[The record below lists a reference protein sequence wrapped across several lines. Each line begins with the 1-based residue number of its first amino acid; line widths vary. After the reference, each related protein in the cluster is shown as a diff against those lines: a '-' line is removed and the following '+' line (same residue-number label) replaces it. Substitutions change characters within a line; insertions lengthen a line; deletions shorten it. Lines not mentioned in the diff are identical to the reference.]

1 MKISIFNIEQN
12 YNQLAEQLIDNDGE
26 LTPELSEQLAI
37 TEEQLQNKS
46 VAYSFVIKQMDAD
59 IDIIDAEIKRLQA
72 LKKQREKASEY
83 LKERIK
89 HAMDTFQIEEIKTPL
104 VKINF
109 RKSETVEVEDVNQ
122 LPAAFKVVKVTEQA
136 DKAAIKAALKEG
148 ADITGCRI
156 ETHRNLQ
163 IK

>member
-1 MKISIFNIEQN
+1 MKLTIYQIEQS
-12 YNQLAEQLIDNDGE
+12 YNQLAEELIDNGGE
-26 LTPELSEQLAI
+26 LTPELEQQLAI

-59 IDIIDAEIKRLQA
+59 IETIDAEIKRLQNA
-72 LKKQREKASEY
+72 KKQREKASEY

-89 HAMDTFQIEEIKTPL
+89 HAMELFNIEEIKTPL

-109 RKSETVEVEDVNQ
+109 RKSETVEVEDVNA
-122 LPAAFKVVKVTEQA
+122 LPNVYKNVKVVETA
-136 DKAAIKAALKEG
+136 DKAMIKEAIKNG
-148 ADITGCRI
+148 AKIHGCSI
-156 ETHRNLQ
+156 VQHKNLQ

>member
-1 MKISIFNIEQN
+1 MKLTIYQIEQS
-12 YNQLAEQLIDNDGE
+12 YNQLAEELIDNGGE
-26 LTPELSEQLAI
+26 ITPELSEALAI

-59 IDIIDAEIKRLQA
+59 VDIIDAEIKRLQA
-72 LKKQREKASEY
+72 AKKQREKASDY
-83 LKERIK
+83 LKDRIK

-109 RKSETVEVEDVNQ
+109 RKSETVEVENVNS
-122 LPAAFKVVKVTEQA
+122 LPMAYKTVKVVETA
-136 DKAAIKAALKEG
+136 DKVAIKAALKDGVEV
-148 ADITGCRI
+148 TGCSI
-156 ETHRNLQ
+156 ATHRNLQ

>member
-1 MKISIFNIEQN
+1 MKLSIFNIEQN
-12 YNQLAEQLIDNDGE
+12 YNKLAEQLIENDGE

-46 VAYSFVIKQMDAD
+46 VAYSFVIKEMDAD
-59 IDIIDAEIKRLQA
+59 IDTIDAEIKRLQA

-83 LKERIK
+83 LKDRIK

-109 RKSETVEVEDVNQ
+109 RKSETVEVDDVNQ
-122 LPAAFKVVKVTEQA
+122 LPAAFKVVKITEQA
-136 DKAAIKAALKEG
+136 DKAAIKAAIKDG
-148 ADITGCRI
+148 VNIAGCRI

>member
-1 MKISIFNIEQN
+1 MRISIYQIEQN

-59 IDIIDAEIKRLQA
+59 IDTIDAEIKRLQA
-72 LKKQREKASEY
+72 AKKQREKATEY
-83 LKERIK
+83 LKDRIK
-89 HAMDTFQIEEIKTPL
+89 HAMELFSIEEIKTPL

-109 RKSETVEVEDVNQ
+109 RKSETVEVDDVNS
-122 LPAAFKVVKVTEQA
+122 LPMVYKTVKVVETA
-136 DKAAIKAALKEG
+136 DKASIKKAIKDG
-148 ADITGCRI
+148 VFVPGCFI
-156 ETHRNLQ
+156 VEHRNLQ